1 MKSYITH
8 IQLSIINEYDSC
20 VMLDKNKEQNKN
32 IWTILQFIQTFFNL
46 AFRPGLDSSWWV
58 THSVVKPTDNV
69 GNETDKVSISSN

>member
-1 MKSYITH
+1 
-8 IQLSIINEYDSC
+8 
-20 VMLDKNKEQNKN
+20 
-32 IWTILQFIQTFFNL
+32 LQFIQTFFNL